1 MLNTNSFHVVG
12 TLVSVDSKIGTFKQN
27 GHNYINA
34 TATVKSNINGQDNI
48 FKIRFFSSDT
58 KQDGTPNKMF
68 NAYSSLEKNYKDR
81 RISIDGSIRDNRFV
95 GKDGQMHASQS
106 LEGKWVNAAGES
118 EIDEATWTLGGFVAK
133 DVEEKTN
140 KNNEIY
146 RYDFTIGQSNYKGD
160 NMSLFTLHV
169 APGDNVILN
178 GIRKYK
184 VGDTIT
190 LNGKLNFI
198 ETVAVVE
205 DKNNAFGDPITKTY
219 VNHNNSYF
227 ITGGTNPI
235 TDPADPD
242 KYNNQVISTLVA
254 AYKASGTEI
263 QQKAASSSKSAAPVE
278 TNEAPKP
285 SARQTSLI

>member
-1 MLNTNSFHVVG
+1 MLQTNNFHVVG
-12 TLVSVDSKIGTFKQN
+12 SLISVDSKTGTFKQN
-27 GHNYINA
+27 GHNYINV
-34 TATVKSNINGQDNI
+34 TATVKSVINGQDNI

-58 KQDGTPNKMF
+58 KADGTPNKMF
-68 NAYSSLEKNYKDR
+68 NIYNSLEKNYKDR
-81 RISIDGSIRDNRFV
+81 RVVIDGSIRDNRFV

-106 LEGKWVNAAGES
+106 LEGKWISAAE
-118 EIDEATWTLGGFVAK
+118 EFEVDEGTWSVGGFVAK
-133 DVEEKTN
+133 DLEEKTN

-160 NMSLFTLHV
+160 NMSLFTFHI

-178 GIRKYK
+178 GVRKYK

-198 ETVAVVE
+198 ETIAVVE
-205 DKNNAFGDPITKTY
+205 DKNNAFGEPITKTF
-219 VNHNNSYF
+219 VNHNNNYF

-235 TDPADPD
+235 TDAADQD
-242 KYNNQVISTLVA
+242 KYSNQVITSLVA
-254 AYKASGTEI
+254 AYKASGVEI
-263 QQKAASSSKSAAPVE
+263 QQKASSSKAAAPVE

-285 SARQTSLI
+285 SVRQTSLI